1 MEGNWWMIMPG
12 NPALSGI
19 IIFLI
24 AVPFLYFGRTP
35 MHGVIRAATRTI
47 SQPLRMGSRWLFS
60 AADGLRVRNRA
71 VVLAH
76 GRDEMKHTIER
87 EFERIGTM
95 VQRDLHG
102 YPALQRKLMDEI
114 TRIEEDYQK
123 CGEVPPPSPEWAN
136 AVKAVAD
143 ITPSNGLV
151 EKILEDIANSIDKI
165 AAKSLAEY
173 RAAYLNRHK
182 ILKGFNPFWRSLNQT
197 LIQVDKNISSLQES
211 VHKID
216 NQMDKFEQIN
226 KGTDKAEH
234 MLNSSASR
242 QFAID
247 IIVMGIALGAAFVN
261 FRLIALPMSEMVGA
275 GDYITETLKAS
286 DISAMVIIFL
296 EATMGFFLM
305 EALGITHLFP
315 KIGNLS
321 ARMQKR
327 IFFAALTFLFV
338 LAGIEVALAF
348 MRDLIMAE
356 NLKLKSSLSG
366 SVEAAA
372 LAAAAAQKTWVS
384 NIPTAGQM
392 VLGFIL
398 PFVMAFIAIPL
409 ESFIVSSRTVI
420 GVALV
425 LSIRS
430 LGFVMRVLSNVF
442 KQIGTLLV
450 HLYDVFIFLPLTIER
465 MLRSKGAV
473 AERRQKDR
481 GGVTSF
487 PKRNPDE
494 RIDRSA
500 SGEF

>member
-1 MEGNWWMIMPG
+1 
-12 NPALSGI
+12 
-19 IIFLI
+19 
-24 AVPFLYFGRTP
+24 
-35 MHGVIRAATRTI
+35 
-47 SQPLRMGSRWLFS
+47 
-60 AADGLRVRNRA
+60 
-71 VVLAH
+71 
-76 GRDEMKHTIER
+76 
-87 EFERIGTM
+87 
-95 VQRDLHG
+95 
-102 YPALQRKLMDEI
+102 
-114 TRIEEDYQK
+114 
-123 CGEVPPPSPEWAN
+123 
-136 AVKAVAD
+136 
-143 ITPSNGLV
+143 
-151 EKILEDIANSIDKI
+151 
-165 AAKSLAEY
+165 
-173 RAAYLNRHK
+173 
-182 ILKGFNPFWRSLNQT
+182 
-197 LIQVDKNISSLQES
+197 
-211 VHKID
+211 
-216 NQMDKFEQIN
+216 
-226 KGTDKAEH
+226 
-234 MLNSSASR
+234 
-242 QFAID
+242 
-247 IIVMGIALGAAFVN
+247 
-261 FRLIALPMSEMVGA
+261 
-275 GDYITETLKAS
+275 
-286 DISAMVIIFL
+286 
-296 EATMGFFLM
+296 MGFFLM

-366 SVEAAA
+366 SVEAAV

-420 GVALV
+420 GVVMV